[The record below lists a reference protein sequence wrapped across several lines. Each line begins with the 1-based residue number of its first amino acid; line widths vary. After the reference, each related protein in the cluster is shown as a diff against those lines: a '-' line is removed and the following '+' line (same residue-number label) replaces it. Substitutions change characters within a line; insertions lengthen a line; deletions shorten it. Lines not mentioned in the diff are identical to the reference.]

1 MLTSDEMKSLMCHFR
16 SFCTVANLMK
26 MLMLVEIQ
34 GKVISRT
41 YFVFPPNFSCNLPR
55 CLHLMTMV
63 TGRLATQ
70 QQNNGTLPIH
80 IRHLPIFKSFKHA
93 LKRHLF
99 HGHYPHYTDQHN
111 VSPFCNPFFQFFCL
125 CLVVLLREH
134 DHALEKSHFIII
146 AAFSGLSLLPSI
158 VKV

>member
-1 MLTSDEMKSLMCHFR
+1 MKSLMCHFR

-63 TGRLATQ
+63 TRRLATQ

-99 HGHYPHYTDQHN
+99 HGHYPITLINIMLVHFVTLSFNFFVYAWLYFF
-111 VSPFCNPFFQFFCL
+111 VSMIM
-125 CLVVLLREH
+125 H
-134 DHALEKSHFIII
+134 
-146 AAFSGLSLLPSI
+146 
-158 VKV
+158 